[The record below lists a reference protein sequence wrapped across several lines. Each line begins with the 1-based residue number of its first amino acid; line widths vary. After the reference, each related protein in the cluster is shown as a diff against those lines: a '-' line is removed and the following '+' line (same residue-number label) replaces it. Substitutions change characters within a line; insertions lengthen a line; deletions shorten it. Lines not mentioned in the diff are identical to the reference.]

1 MKYKKQKSITEF
13 EKQDIKKRFK
23 MYKSKKRWVIA
34 PILFLGLGGILV
46 IEAPSAS
53 AEETQTYEKQAP
65 IENESSYKKEG
76 ESKIETSDGILLP
89 EENSSK
95 VSEGT
100 ESDPKTPQ
108 EVNIET
114 EHSSEPVVS
123 TNKPQPDVV
132 DGAEKELE
140 LSQNTV
146 PIEVVTPEPVSP
158 VHDGEPTKIDAQ
170 NAKNS
175 SSQDNLSKED
185 ANLVTEQINAEET
198 KSNQQLNFSKKR
210 SIIDD
215 KNDNKLSRVKRA
227 DDTISNTT
235 DSKEVKFQ
243 QLECPI
249 KYKLDNNEF
258 PSIKDNNSGLVVVK
272 GEPDQQSA
280 IPAEYAFY
288 PKFIEGKTT
297 VQIDGNDVNTIDINN
312 NFAKHYVNVRN
323 VGYLENS
330 DPIDILITFQKEE
343 FNGVEKIPDLNE
355 QDETIINIFD
365 DPNELISVG
374 GENLALNVTME
385 FFNGKT
391 GLPIEMSGYNTI
403 TDLDWTE
410 YYIYEK
416 NMIEKIIVPQSSLIK
431 TKEHENNLY
440 LIGISD
446 DITPT
451 HDYQAVGAER
461 GQVQVLFKKSHT
473 WKYHINIKSSA
484 SFNVSK
490 SLLPIDFT
498 SPIVVGDEEDANIK
512 DDQLEYKV
520 YVNIPYRDDKTGD
533 KQQYSLDIK
542 LPDAFRFK
550 TLKIKD
556 NAEKDI
562 SDKFLI
568 DYDREKSIATVT
580 PKDTSNDK
588 YDLNIQV
595 DVSSNI
601 NNKKEAKE
609 EYYNSKDA
617 QYKVPITAELRLS
630 NGTSDGKKILFS
642 NVATSVIE
650 LERSQKPSEVTFEA
664 DPSVP
669 TKGKLE
675 GNVPN
680 VPTGTQVMVIT
691 PTGEE
696 INGETDPDGHFS
708 IPVERKEEDELVSVV
723 VNEKDKASSDPVE
736 TQVPKQEHSATP
748 TEVVFIADP
757 TDPTKGRLE
766 GKVSNISEG
775 TQVVATTPEG
785 EELHGETDPEG
796 HFSIPVE
803 RKEEDIPV
811 QVVIKEEGKVPSDSV
826 TTQVPKQEP
835 SATPTKVEFVSDPND
850 PTKGKLEGKVSNVPE
865 GTKVVVTTPEGEE
878 LSGTTDP
885 EGRFSFPV
893 ERGEEDIPVN
903 VVVQEEGK
911 VPSEPVSVIVS
922 KVKRAD
928 NPELEK
934 LSSSRKKNQSSK
946 ADGQVVKRELSQ
958 MSPKNKEKDL
968 NNTNNLQIVTGNT
981 PTNDSSKNEKMN
993 NHNSTNLISGG
1004 NELPKTG
1011 AQAHLEMSIIGTLL
1025 TGLSGVSLFGIKK
1038 RRKEND

>member
-1 MKYKKQKSITEF
+1 M
-13 EKQDIKKRFK
+13 
-23 MYKSKKRWVIA
+23 
-34 PILFLGLGGILV
+34 
-46 IEAPSAS
+46 IEAPTVS

-65 IENESSYKKEG
+65 IENERSYNKEG
-76 ESKIETSDGILLP
+76 EAKIETSDGILLP

-100 ESDPKTPQ
+100 ENDPKTPQ
-108 EVNIET
+108 EANVEA

-123 TNKPQPDVV
+123 MNEPQSDVV
-132 DGAEKELE
+132 EGVDQELE
-140 LSQNTV
+140 LSQNIGV
-146 PIEVVTPEPVSP
+146 LEVVTPEPVSP
-158 VHDGEPTKIDAQ
+158 VHDGELTKIDAQ

-175 SSQDNLSKED
+175 NSQGNLSKED
-185 ANLVTEQINAEET
+185 AKLAKEQINADEIKT
-198 KSNQQLNFSKKR
+198 NQQLNFSEKR
-210 SIIDD
+210 SNVDD

-235 DSKEVKFQ
+235 DSKDVKFQ
-243 QLECPI
+243 QLERPI
-249 KYKLDNNEF
+249 KHKIDNNEF
-258 PSIKDNNSGLVVVK
+258 PSIKDNNSGLVIIK
-272 GEPDQQSA
+272 GEPDQQNA

-312 NFAKHYVNVRN
+312 NFVKHYVKVRN

-355 QDETIINIFD
+355 QDETIISIFD
-365 DPNELISVG
+365 DPNELFSVG
-374 GENLALNVTME
+374 GEKLALNVTME

-410 YYIYEK
+410 YYIYDK

-440 LIGISD
+440 LIGVSD

-461 GQVQVLFKKSHT
+461 GQAQILFKKSHT

-568 DYDREKSIATVT
+568 GYNREKSIATVT

-588 YDLNIQV
+588 YDLNIQTE
-595 DVSSNI
+595 VSANI
-601 NNKKEAKE
+601 NDRKEAKKG
-609 EYYNSKDA
+609 YYDPIDI
-617 QYKVPITAELRLS
+617 QYKVPITAELSLPK
-630 NGTSDGKKILFS
+630 GTSKGEKKLFS
-642 NVATSVIE
+642 NIATSVIE
-650 LERSQKPSEVTFEA
+650 LERSQ
-664 DPSVP
+664 
-669 TKGKLE
+669 
-675 GNVPN
+675 N
-680 VPTGTQVMVIT
+680 
-691 PTGEE
+691 
-696 INGETDPDGHFS
+696 
-708 IPVERKEEDELVSVV
+708 
-723 VNEKDKASSDPVE
+723 
-736 TQVPKQEHSATP
+736 P
-748 TEVVFIADP
+748 TEVDFMTDP
-757 TDPTKGRLE
+757 IDPTKGRLE
-766 GKVSNISEG
+766 GKVPNVPKG
-775 TQVVATTPEG
+775 TQIVVTTPEG
-785 EELHGETDPEG
+785 EEIQGETDSEG
-796 HFSIPVE
+796 HFSIPIE
-803 RKEEDIPV
+803 RGEEDIPV
-811 QVVIKEEGKVPSDSV
+811 NVVANEKDKASSNPVETKVP
-826 TTQVPKQEP
+826 KREH
-835 SATPTKVEFVSDPND
+835 SATPTKVEFVADPSD

-865 GTKVVVTTPEGEE
+865 GTKVVATTPEGKE

-885 EGRFSFPV
+885 EGRFSIPV
-893 ERGEEDIPVN
+893 ERKEEDTPVNMVVKEEGKVPSDPVTTQVPKQEHSATPTKVEFVADPSDPTKGRLEGKVENVPEGTQVVATTPEGKELSGTTDPEGRFNIPVERKEEDIPVN
-903 VVVQEEGK
+903 VVTKEEGK
-911 VPSEPVSVIVS
+911 VPSDPVTT
-922 KVKRAD
+922 
-928 NPELEK
+928 
-934 LSSSRKKNQSSK
+934 
-946 ADGQVVKRELSQ
+946 QV
-958 MSPKNKEKDL
+958 PKQEHSA
-968 NNTNNLQIVTGNT
+968 T
-981 PTNDSSKNEKMN
+981 PTKVEFVAD
-993 NHNSTNLISGG
+993 
-1004 NELPKTG
+1004 P
-1011 AQAHLEMSIIGTLL
+1011 
-1025 TGLSGVSLFGIKK
+1025 
-1038 RRKEND
+1038 